1 MTIQRDPLF
10 PRPALLPLTERGG
23 YAPPAHTT
31 GSIRPWS
38 ASLAVVPIE
47 CGKDETTATRDT
59 EVKQTQY
66 TSDGK
71 METDAVPIIVTD
83 S

>member
-1 MTIQRDPLF
+1 MMIRRDPLF
-10 PRPALLPLTERGG
+10 PRAALLPLTERGG
-23 YAPPAHTT
+23 HTPLAHTP
-31 GSIRPWS
+31 GPIRPFS
-38 ASLAVVPIE
+38 ASLAVIPIE
-47 CGKDETTATRDT
+47 CGNDETTATHDT

-71 METDAVPIIVTD
+71 METDAVPIVVTD